1 MVGPGVPRL
10 HVIVPDEVAGGPG
23 FRRAARELRARGG
36 AELALHLRT
45 LRQSGRR
52 IHELAAA
59 LAEDARRHGGW
70 CVVNER
76 VDVALTAGA
85 QAVQLGRGALPV
97 REVRSLLADEVAI
110 GASVHADDEA
120 WGAVEDGASFL
131 LLGTIFST
139 PSHPRRAPAGIELVE
154 ACRRA
159 GRPVIA
165 IGGMTPERVPEVAA
179 AGAHGVATLRGV
191 WGAAS
196 PPAAVERFLEALEVT
211 G

>member
-1 MVGPGVPRL
+1 MGEPRLPRL
-10 HVIVPDEVAGGPG
+10 HVIVPDEVASGPG
-23 FRRAARELRARGG
+23 FRRSARALRARGG

-45 LRQSGRR
+45 LRPSGRR
-52 IHELAAA
+52 LHELAVA
-59 LAEDARRHGGW
+59 LAEDARRDGGW

-97 REVRSLLADEVAI
+97 SEARALLADPVAV
-110 GASVHADDEA
+110 GASVHAAGEA
-120 WGAVEDGASFL
+120 RAAVEDGASFL

-139 PSHPRRAPAGIELVE
+139 PSHPGRAPAGTDLVE
-154 ACRRA
+154 ACRGV

-165 IGGMTPERVPEVAA
+165 IGGMTPERVPEVTA
-179 AGAHGVATLRGV
+179 AGARGVATLGGV